1 MMLIYPVAFYSNVLI
16 RQYCFIN
23 NVAARNYTDAET
35 QIQLISLLFNQT
47 PAVTLRDSTSF
58 LSLWFSDCRSFI
70 RCSAWPSCASSSASS
85 SLLPSW
91 NSCSSSWASWQ
102 LWAGRR
108 EAIRQRVETERGRRA
123 SLVCDSLS
131 CCTWKTASRH
141 FTYFHLYL
149 LSSLAHWPT
158 YDPHTQIWHTQFL
171 HVLSEV
177 QMYSQLHYN
186 LRIPLVTSA
195 ISADLDKKYKI
206 QSKKNKCC
214 TKDQKGLYCYLWRNH
229 KLPGQI

>member
-1 MMLIYPVAFYSNVLI
+1 MMLICPVAFYSNVLI

-35 QIQLISLLFNQT
+35 QIQLISPLFNQT

-149 LSSLAHWPT
+149 LSSLER
-158 YDPHTQIWHTQFL
+158 DPHTIHTLKYDTHNFCMCC
-171 HVLSEV
+171 
-177 QMYSQLHYN
+177 QMYSQHHYN
-186 LRIPLVTSA
+186 HRIPLVTSA

-229 KLPGQI
+229 KLPSQI